1 LLGFRLT
8 QGAEHAQGAEL
19 LGRACEVSSRAGQ
32 VSGAARYASQP
43 EIAPGGLLG
52 PGSAI
57 LWAMRHR
64 TRTWLLAV
72 LVLVWA
78 GVVAADELLV
88 PVLQVID
95 GDTIAVRY
103 RGQRELV
110 RYTGINAPETNH
122 PTKGEEPGGREAT
135 EFNRRLVDDH
145 RVRLELDVQV
155 RDRYGGPRGGQ
166 TTAIV
171 GESER
176 GGWP

>member
-1 LLGFRLT
+1 
-8 QGAEHAQGAEL
+8 
-19 LGRACEVSSRAGQ
+19 
-32 VSGAARYASQP
+32 
-43 EIAPGGLLG
+43 
-52 PGSAI
+52 
-57 LWAMRHR
+57 MRHP

-72 LVLVWA
+72 LVLLWA

-135 EFNRRLVDDH
+135 EFNRRLVGDH

-155 RDRYGGPRGGQ
+155 RDRYGRILAYVWVKPADGGEVMVNAMLLYNGYAQVTTYPPNVTYAAYFRDLEGNARLAGRGLWSGSSESGW
-166 TTAIV
+166 TTK
-171 GESER
+171 R
-176 GGWP
+176 R